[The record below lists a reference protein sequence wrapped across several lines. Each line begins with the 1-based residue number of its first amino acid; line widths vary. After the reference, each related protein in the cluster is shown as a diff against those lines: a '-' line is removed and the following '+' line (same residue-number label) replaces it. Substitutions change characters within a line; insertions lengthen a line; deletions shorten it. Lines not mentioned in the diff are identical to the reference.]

1 MISKTIQKCA
11 AVCFCTFTLA
21 TIALAQGG
29 TGSAAP
35 TKQGQPPA
43 PKVNVQEQNDYKTFF
58 QTPDTDV
65 DKKIQLGSAFAQK
78 YPMSA
83 YLVSVYDSLVQL
95 YYAKQ
100 DWTDFYATGDKVLA
114 LNPEDVNTLVIV
126 GWVIPHNYNPSDS
139 DAEVKLARAEKYEK
153 QALGLLGSMAKPA
166 NLSDADFAT
175 MKAQATAQ
183 AHSGLG
189 LVYFR
194 RSNAADAVTELQQA
208 TSNNP
213 TPDPSDLYV
222 LGVELQQLK
231 RNSDALDAFQKCSVI
246 AGSLQERCKESADQ
260 AKKQSGAG
268 R

>member
-1 MISKTIQKCA
+1 MISKTIRNFAVVCSLALLSVVSASAQSNSPA
-11 AVCFCTFTLA
+11 ATA
-21 TIALAQGG
+21 N
-29 TGSAAP
+29 
-35 TKQGQPPA
+35 QGQAPA
-43 PKVNVQEQNDYKTFF
+43 PKLNPQEQADYKTFF
-58 QTPDTDV
+58 QTPDSDV
-65 DKKIQLGSAFAQK
+65 DKKIQLGTAFTQK

-100 DWTDFYATGDKVLA
+100 DWTNFYATGDKALA
-114 LNPEDVNTLVIV
+114 LNPDDVNTLVIV

-139 DAEVKLARAEKYEK
+139 DAEAKLARAEKYEK

-213 TPDPSDLYV
+213 MPDPSDLYV

-231 RNSDALDAFQKCSVI
+231 RNSEAADAFQKCSVI
-246 AGSLQERCKESADQ
+246 TGPLQERCKESADQ
-260 AKKQSGAG
+260 AKKQPGAG